1 MEKGDLL
8 GGAYK
13 KVDSAP
19 ESAKDQV
26 KIGQESME
34 RKKHTYAGIMQER
47 SKNEEYMTGKR
58 FAKARGSM
66 GKLHKK
72 GKSKKKK
79 FKKK

>member
-1 MEKGDLL
+1 
-8 GGAYK
+8 
-13 KVDSAP
+13 
-19 ESAKDQV
+19 
-26 KIGQESME
+26 ME

>member
-1 MEKGDLL
+1 MERGDLQ

-13 KVDSAP
+13 RSESAP
-19 ESAKDQV
+19 ESAKDHV
-26 KIGQESME
+26 KIGQEVME
-34 RKKHTYAGIMQER
+34 RKKHTYAGIMKER
-47 SKNEEYMTGKR
+47 EKNEEYMTGKR
-58 FAKARGSM
+58 YAKARGSM

>member
-13 KVDSAP
+13 KVDSVQ

-34 RKKHTYAGIMQER
+34 RKKHTYAGIM
-47 SKNEEYMTGKR
+47 
-58 FAKARGSM
+58 
-66 GKLHKK
+66 
-72 GKSKKKK
+72 
-79 FKKK
+79 

>member
-1 MEKGDLL
+1 M
-8 GGAYK
+8 
-13 KVDSAP
+13 V
-19 ESAKDQV
+19 
-26 KIGQESME
+26 E
-34 RKKHTYAGIMQER
+34 RKKHTYAGIMKER
-47 SKNEEYMTGKR
+47 EKNEEYMTGKR